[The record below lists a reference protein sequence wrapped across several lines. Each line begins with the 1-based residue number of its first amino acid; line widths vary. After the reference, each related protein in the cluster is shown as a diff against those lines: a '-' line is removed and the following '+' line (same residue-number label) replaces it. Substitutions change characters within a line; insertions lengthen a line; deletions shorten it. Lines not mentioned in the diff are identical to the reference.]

1 MDEQRLQTILGQ
13 KLEVPDMI
21 NKKLEET
28 YAQLEGRRR
37 PAKRRG
43 VRPVRTALIAAA
55 LVAALCV
62 TATAAYNYYIRQS
75 VPVDEGQTVQGIV
88 GGGQPSWDEEQVYD
102 EHGKLEHNWYN
113 RQTVPADPNQ
123 AMALLGDYLPECG
136 YQWQIEDFTLT
147 VEGYALDEHTG
158 TAKFY
163 YTVEHPGGFPEDAV
177 DWQHGYLNYTAN
189 ILYVT
194 FESMSDTD
202 WSFSFGG
209 RTYVDVERSTPEKL
223 CLVDSG
229 AAIGAG
235 WKAEDGVRI
244 RFSIPGEE
252 HQQDVGG
259 KHIISRDDPRVE
271 GALEL
276 PGVKSLP
283 AISASDPAA
292 GRAVE
297 LSAIGLKLNCEDMDM
312 VGYVALDYADGA
324 RYVVY
329 DRAGNLDNADYVLGG
344 GERPDMVVR
353 YVFNRLVDPSQVA
366 AVIVDGQRYEVN

>member
-21 NKKLEET
+21 NQKLEET

-62 TATAAYNYYIRQS
+62 TATAAYNYYIRQN

-102 EHGKLEHNWYN
+102 EHGKLEHSWYN
-113 RQTVPADPNQ
+113 RQTVPADPDQ

-194 FESMSDTD
+194 FESMSSTD
-202 WSFSFGG
+202 SVLVRWANLCGRGALHPGKAVPGRQRGRHRRRLEGGG
-209 RTYVDVERSTPEKL
+209 RRAHPIQHPGR
-223 CLVDSG
+223 G
-229 AAIGAG
+229 ASAG
-235 WKAEDGVRI
+235 RRREA
-244 RFSIPGEE
+244 
-252 HQQDVGG
+252 H
-259 KHIISRDDPRVE
+259 H
-271 GALEL
+271 L
-276 PGVKSLP
+276 PGRP
-283 AISASDPAA
+283 
-292 GRAVE
+292 E
-297 LSAIGLKLNCEDMDM
+297 
-312 VGYVALDYADGA
+312 
-324 RYVVY
+324 
-329 DRAGNLDNADYVLGG
+329 GG
-344 GERPDMVVR
+344 G
-353 YVFNRLVDPSQVA
+353 
-366 AVIVDGQRYEVN
+366 

>member
-62 TATAAYNYYIRQS
+62 TATAAYNYYIRQN

-88 GGGQPSWDEEQVYD
+88 GGGQPSWDESHKFDQFGNEQYHPRREVVS
-102 EHGKLEHNWYN
+102 
-113 RQTVPADPNQ
+113 TDPLQ
-123 AMALLGDYLPECG
+123 AQALLGDYLPECG

-147 VEGYALDEHTG
+147 VEGYVLDEHTG

-163 YTVEHPGGFPEDAV
+163 YTMEHPGGFGDGAV
-177 DWQHGYLNYTAN
+177 DWEHGLLDKSICKVCVDFTA
-189 ILYVT
+189 LSGAD
-194 FESMSDTD
+194 EL
-202 WSFSFGG
+202 WFGE
-209 RTYVDVERSTPEKL
+209 REYVDVARSTEEKL
-223 CLVDSG
+223 CIVTS
-229 AAIGAG
+229 AASSKS
-235 WKAEDGVRI
+235 WKAEDALAVNFAVRGDTHTVDGNT
-244 RFSIPGEE
+244 F
-252 HQQDVGG
+252 
-259 KHIISRDDPRVE
+259 RDDDVLS
-271 GALEL
+271 AVLEL

-283 AISASDPAA
+283 TISASDPTA

-297 LSAIGLKLNCEDMDM
+297 LSAIGLRLNCEDMDM
-312 VGYVALDYADGA
+312 VDYVALDYADGA